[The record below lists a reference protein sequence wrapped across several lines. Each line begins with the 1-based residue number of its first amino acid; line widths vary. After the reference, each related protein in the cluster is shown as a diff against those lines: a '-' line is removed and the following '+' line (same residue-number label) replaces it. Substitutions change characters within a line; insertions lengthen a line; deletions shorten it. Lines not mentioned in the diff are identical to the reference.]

1 VAQGD
6 PKLGLDL
13 EVGGVDAAIADL
25 GRVQQATDRI
35 AERQTR
41 QFQQTTEQIRE
52 EIEFRELR
60 AQAASREEREIEQAR
75 RRQQAAAEQA
85 AASQRAQSDA
95 MRDSATAS
103 IALVTRVQGVAS
115 AVTALSAALG
125 DRNATTGLVANV
137 AGTTAQFA
145 AMGAALG
152 PQGAVVGAIVG
163 ALIPA
168 VTALS
173 EEFGRA
179 EREERAFIDQLRS
192 SIGTIEDY
200 TRAIREAQAARARAS
215 RMSLGVAGADEYEA
229 SAQRGEDQ
237 VRLAEA
243 QQAQLRRQLEEARAS
258 HSFFNDTTGEVA
270 ELTDRIREL
279 QVQIESGRD
288 FVRQDRERAAAA
300 AAEEAEIL
308 MEDLTAAAQAGDTGG
323 GGGGGRGR
331 GRARSGPDL
340 DALMGRAAGSGDPI
354 AAIVGR
360 ADADRQRAE
369 EAELEAKNA
378 AEVARREQMQAA
390 LEETKALQE
399 AQRDLELTSQ
409 DAQRSFSEGWTASI
423 DDVVDSFRDANS
435 ALKAAGQQ
443 SISIGRLMERSLI
456 ASGNAISETIG
467 GTMKSAF
474 EDALGAWLDGS
485 VDFVKAAEEMAKG
498 VIKALVIESIV
509 QAVTETARAIA
520 DLASYRYDSAAA
532 HFAAAA
538 AWAAVGVV
546 AGGVGAGI
554 GAFGGGG
561 DKGSE
566 EGKASGGRDLA
577 SRSTAED
584 RGPQTTIINVY
595 PGMVLSTQR
604 DLQAAVYDVIN
615 GGARDGM
622 RIDSRATR
630 GA

>member
-1 VAQGD
+1 VPQGD

-25 GRVQQATDRI
+25 GRVQQATDQI
-35 AERQTR
+35 AQRSTR
-41 QFQQTTEQIRE
+41 QSQQTTQQIRE
-52 EIEFRELR
+52 DIEFRELR
-60 AQAASREEREIEQAR
+60 AAAAQREARGIEQAR
-75 RRQQAAAEQA
+75 ARERAATEQA
-85 AASQRAQSDA
+85 AQAQRAQSEA
-95 MRDSATAS
+95 MRQSATAS
-103 IALVTRVQGVAS
+103 VAFVTRVQSAAS

-125 DRNATTGLVANV
+125 DRNATTGLIANV

-200 TRAIREAQAARARAS
+200 TRAIREAQAARARDS
-215 RMSLGVAGADEYEA
+215 RLSLGVAGADEYEA
-229 SAQRGEDQ
+229 RAQRSDDQ

-243 QQAQLRRQLEEARAS
+243 QRAQLQRQLEEARAS
-258 HSFFNDTTGEVA
+258 HSFFNDTTLQV
-270 ELTDRIREL
+270 TDLQSRIREL
-279 QVQIESGRD
+279 EVQIESGRD
-288 FVRQDRERAAAA
+288 FARQDREAGQRAS
-300 AAEEAEIL
+300 AEEAEIL
-308 MEDLTAAAQAGDTGG
+308 MEELMAAAQSDAGG
-323 GGGGGRGR
+323 GGGGGRG
-331 GRARSGPDL
+331 GRRSRERAPDL
-340 DALMGRAAGSGDPI
+340 DALMRRAAGGGD
-354 AAIVGR
+354 AVGDIVGA
-360 ADADRQRAE
+360 ADAMRRRDE
-369 EAELEAKNA
+369 ESALARRD
-378 AEVARREQMQAA
+378 AEVEASRLAMEAAR
-390 LEETKALQE
+390 EETKALQE
-399 AQRDLELTSQ
+399 AQYELELASQ
-409 DAQRSFSEGWTASI
+409 DAQRSFSEGWTSSV
-423 DDVVDSFRDANS
+423 DDVVESFREANN

-520 DLASYRYDSAAA
+520 DLASYRFDSAAA

-561 DKGSE
+561 DKASE
-566 EGKASGGRDLA
+566 ESKGGGGRDLA
-577 SRSTAED
+577 ARSTSED
-584 RGPQTTIINVY
+584 RGPQVTNIYVM
-595 PGMVLSTQR
+595 PGMVLSTDR
-604 DLQAAVYDVIN
+604 EIYGAVYDAIN
-615 GGARDGM
+615 MGAREGM
-622 RIDSRATR
+622 QIDRRATR